1 MAVTLNP
8 YLNFRTG
15 TREVMEFYRS
25 VFGGELNV
33 STFADFGAAQDPSE
47 ADLVMHSQL
56 TTPDLTLMA
65 ADVPSRMELASG
77 STISVSLSGDDDAKL
92 RGWYDALAEG
102 GTVLEPLTVAPWGDA
117 FGMVVDKF
125 GTTWLVNIAGS
136 GSGSDA
142 APA

>member
-15 TREVMEFYRS
+15 TREVMEFYQS

-33 STFADFGAAQDPSE
+33 STFADFGATQDPSE

-65 ADVPSRMELASG
+65 ADVPARMELASG

-92 RGWYDALAEG
+92 RGWYDALADG

-117 FGMVVDKF
+117 FGMLVDKF
-125 GTTWLVNIAGS
+125 GTTWLVNIAGP
-136 GSGSDA
+136 GTGADA
-142 APA
+142 